1 MKTIQFFF
9 ALLTI
14 CTGLQ
19 AQNVPIK
26 PPKAKKIPKKLT
38 THGHTR
44 VDNYYWL
51 KERENPKV
59 IDYLKAEN
67 KYQEARMAHTKPLQ
81 EKLFKEIKARI
92 KQTSKSLPFVRRGY
106 SYYTRYEAGKQYP
119 IYCRKKVAKSSAKS
133 LKSDEEQVLLDANKL
148 AKGQSYY
155 RVGGYRISDNDRFL
169 VYSEDTLGRF
179 KYTIKIKDLKTGK
192 LLQDKILNTT
202 GGITLAADNKTIFYS
217 VKEPV
222 TLRSYRIMQHKIG
235 ADTKNDRVVFEEKD
249 PTFSVYVYRTKS
261 RKYIIV
267 GAYSTLTTEERILPA
282 NDPDGKLKIIISRK
296 RGHEYSVSH
305 FKNDLYI
312 VTNDQAKNNRLMKAP
327 LNNVSMKT
335 WKEVIPHR
343 KDVLLSYIDIYK
355 DHLVVQERKN
365 GLTQIR
371 IRRWKDN
378 KEHYLPFNEEAYAGS
393 LMGSSDFATTKIR
406 YSYSSLTTPWRA
418 YAYDMNTKNKTLLKQ
433 SEVVGGHNPNDYV
446 TKRLYAKARDGVKVP
461 ISLVYKK
468 GMKLNGENPLLLYG
482 YGSYGSTIDPFFSS
496 TRLSLLNRG
505 FVYAIAH
512 VRGSKTL
519 GQQWYDDG
527 KMFKKKNT
535 FYDFIDCAKYLIA
548 KKYTKKEKLFAWG
561 GSAGGLLMG
570 AIVNM
575 RPDLFK
581 GVIAGV
587 PFVDVVTTMLD
598 ESIPLTTGE
607 FDEWGNPK
615 NKASYD
621 YMLSYSPYDNV
632 EKKNYPN
639 MLVTTGL
646 HDSQVQYWEPAKW
659 VAKLRALKTDN
670 NMLLLK
676 TNMDAGHS
684 GKSGRFESYRNTAY
698 SYAFLLNLC
707 GIKE

>member
-1 MKTIQFFF
+1 MKPIHFFL

-19 AQNVPIK
+19 AQHTQVN
-26 PPKAKKIPKKLT
+26 PPKAKKIPKNLT
-38 THGHTR
+38 IHGHTR

-51 KERENPKV
+51 RERKNPKV

-67 KYQEARMAHTKPLQ
+67 KYQEAKMAHTKPLQ
-81 EKLFKEIKARI
+81 EKLFKEIKGRI
-92 KQTSKSLPFVRRGY
+92 KQTSKSLPTIRRGY

-119 IYCRKKVAKSSAKS
+119 IYCRKRVAKSSAKS
-133 LKSDEEQVLLDANKL
+133 LKNGEEQILLDANEL
-148 AKGQSYY
+148 AKGQSYF
-155 RVGGYRISDNDRFL
+155 RIGNYVVSDDDRFL

-179 KYTIKIKDLKTGK
+179 KYNIKIKDLKTGK
-192 LLQDKILNTT
+192 LLKDKILNTN
-202 GGITLAADNKTIFYS
+202 GSITLAADNKTIFYS
-217 VKEPV
+217 IKEPV
-222 TLRSYRIMQHKIG
+222 TLRSYRIMKHKIG
-235 ADTKNDRVVFEEKD
+235 ADAKNDQVVYEEKD
-249 PTFSVYVYRTKS
+249 ATFSVYVYRTKS

-267 GAYSTLTTEERILPA
+267 GAYSTLTTEERILAA
-282 NDPDGKLKIIISRK
+282 NNPDGKLKVIIPRK
-296 RGHEYSVSH
+296 RGHEYSVTH
-305 FKNDLYI
+305 FQNHLYI

-365 GLTQIR
+365 GLNQIR

-378 KEHYLPFNEEAYAGS
+378 KEHYLAFNEEAYAGS
-393 LMGSSDFATTKIR
+393 LMGSPDFATTKIR
-406 YSYSSLTTPWRA
+406 YSYSSLTTPWSA
-418 YAYDMNTKNKTLLKQ
+418 YAYDMNTKEKKLLKQ
-433 SEVVGGHNPNDYV
+433 TEVVGGHNPKDYV
-446 TKRLYAKARDGVKVP
+446 TKRLYAIARDGAKVP

-468 GMKLNGENPLLLYG
+468 GTKLNGKNPLLLYG
-482 YGSYGSTIDPFFSS
+482 YGSYGATIDPGFNS

-512 VRGSKTL
+512 IRGSKTL
-519 GQQWYDDG
+519 GQQWYEDG

-535 FYDFIDCAKYLIA
+535 FYDFIDCAKHLIA
-548 KKYTKKEKLFAWG
+548 QKYTQKEKLFAWG

-615 NKASYD
+615 NKDSYE
-621 YMLSYSPYDNV
+621 YMLSYSPYDQV
-632 EKKNYPN
+632 EAKAYPN

-659 VAKLRALKTDN
+659 VAKLRELKTDN
-670 NMLLLK
+670 NLLLLK

-684 GKSGRFESYRNTAY
+684 GKSGRFERYHNIAY
-698 SYAFLLNLC
+698 NYAFLLNLC